1 MLRQGEQVPELNKST
16 NLLVAESSE
25 YSYKIAGIAGID
37 LFNGNMLAAVKQQGL
52 AHSRATTYIILQEPR
67 PEFGVE
73 AESAAACN
81 GCITAGEGPAA
92 RGHADQR

>member
-52 AHSRATTYIILQEPR
+52 AHSRATT
-67 PEFGVE
+67 
-73 AESAAACN
+73 
-81 GCITAGEGPAA
+81 
-92 RGHADQR
+92 